1 MIVKIKLQ
9 FIAMYRNMKEFDER
23 LQYLAVLKK
32 LQQADLARALDKDPS
47 PINKWWSGERVPGP
61 KNMRLISNY
70 FDCNYNWL
78 KTGEGD
84 PYPQKTTETTIETD
98 AYGYPTGVTKTRVI
112 GTKGK
117 SSRIAELYKI
127 PVLGNVPA
135 GIPNTLEEYVE
146 EYISVP
152 NAPPNCYALKVD
164 GESMEPGIRHGDYV
178 LFVIDREPRSGD
190 IVVVNDEFGDSMIKR
205 YKAQGDEVR
214 LISDNPAYPTYIPN
228 DHYRI
233 MGVVV
238 GGWRELKI

>member
-1 MIVKIKLQ
+1 MLDFK
-9 FIAMYRNMKEFDER
+9 ER
-23 LQYLAVLKK
+23 LQHLMRRKNISQSGIVRGAGF
-32 LQQADLARALDKDPS
+32 DKAQVS
-47 PINKWWSGERVPGP
+47 
-61 KNMRLISNY
+61 
-70 FDCNYNWL
+70 NWL
-78 KTGEGD
+78 SGTVKNPRDTTIHKLAYFFECNIDWLATGTGE
-84 PYPQKTTETTIETD
+84 PFPSTTKETIIERST
-98 AYGYPTGVTKTRVI
+98 YGYPTDKTKPSAI
-112 GTKGK
+112 GIKGK

-152 NAPPNCYALKVD
+152 NAPPDCYALKVD

-178 LFVIDREPRSGD
+178 LFVINRDPRSGD

-205 YKAQGDEVR
+205 YKVKGDEQR
-214 LISDNPAYPTYIPN
+214 LVSDNPAYPAYTPN